1 METALNTYVN
11 SKTLIGE
18 VVRDYPESIDVL
30 MAAGMHCLGCAASQM
45 ESIEDACT
53 VHGIDSELLVN
64 ALNHVIDM
72 KKA

>member
-30 MAAGMHCLGCAASQM
+30 MADRRWNQSRMRVWYT
-45 ESIEDACT
+45 E
-53 VHGIDSELLVN
+53 
-64 ALNHVIDM
+64 
-72 KKA
+72 

>member
-18 VVRDYPESIDVL
+18 VVRDYPESI
-30 MAAGMHCLGCAASQM
+30 
-45 ESIEDACT
+45 EDPCM
-53 VHGIDSELLVN
+53 VHGIDSELLLN